1 MKPFFKVATVNQALA
16 QIIEFAPVAAELVSL
31 VQATGRILAEDMVSA
46 IDVPD
51 FARSTMDGYAVQ
63 AASTFGAS
71 EQNPALFALK
81 GTVSMGQAADILIAP
96 GTVARIS
103 TGGMMPQ
110 DADSVV
116 MVEHTELVDD
126 DAVEVYRSTAP
137 GQHVVG
143 IGEDIR
149 RGDTVLSR
157 GTKIRPQ
164 EAGLLAAIGVH
175 EVRVFKRPR
184 IGIVSTG
191 DEIVAPDETPSPGQ
205 VRDINTYALS
215 GLISQAG
222 AEPVLL
228 GLVRDDLDA
237 LTQKCAQGL
246 DACDMLLIS
255 GGSSVGARDYT
266 VQALSSQKDARILFH
281 GVSISPGKPTIV
293 GTAGGK
299 PVFGLP
305 GNAVS
310 AMVVFLILVR
320 PAIEQIGGLDLTAQR
335 NMRIPARLSR
345 NLPSAQGRTDYVRVR
360 LIQKTDGLW
369 AEPILGKSGL
379 IHTMVKADGLVEIDS
394 HTEGL
399 DQGTLTE
406 VILI

>member
-16 QIIEFAPVAAELVSL
+16 QILEFAPVAAELVSL

-96 GTVARIS
+96 GTAARIS

>member
-16 QIIEFAPVAAELVSL
+16 QIHEFVPVAFELVSL

-71 EQNPALFALK
+71 EQNPALFELK

-96 GTVARIS
+96 GTAARIS
-103 TGGMMPQ
+103 TGGMMPRG
-110 DADSVV
+110 ADSVV
-116 MVEHTELVDD
+116 MVEYTELVDD
-126 DAVEVYRSTAP
+126 DTVEVYRGTAP

-149 RGDTVLSR
+149 RGNTVLSR

-175 EVRVFKRPR
+175 EVLVFKRPR

-191 DEIVAPDETPSPGQ
+191 DEIVAPDEAPLPGQ

-222 AEPVLL
+222 GEPVLL

-246 DACDMLLIS
+246 VACDMLLIS

-266 VQALSSQKDARILFH
+266 VQALTSQKDARIFFH
-281 GVSISPGKPTIV
+281 GVSISPGKPTII

-320 PAIEQIGGLDLTAQR
+320 PAIEQIGGLDLTARR

-399 DQGTLTE
+399 DQGTLTG

>member
-1 MKPFFKVATVNQALA
+1 MKPFFKVATVNQALT
-16 QIIEFAPVAAELVSL
+16 QIREFAPVAAEAVSL
-31 VQATGRILAEDMVSA
+31 VQATGRILAEDIASA

-81 GTVSMGQAADILIAP
+81 GTVPMGLAADIRIAP
-96 GTVARIS
+96 GTAARIS

-110 DADSVV
+110 GADSVV

-126 DAVEVYRSTAP
+126 DTVEVYRSSAP

-143 IGEDIR
+143 IGEDIHK
-149 RGDTVLSR
+149 GDTVLTQ

-191 DEIVAPDETPSPGQ
+191 DEIVAPDETPAPGQ

-215 GLISQAG
+215 GLILQAG

-237 LTQKCAQGL
+237 LTQKCAQAL
-246 DACDMLLIS
+246 DDCDMLLIS

-266 VQALSSQKDARILFH
+266 VQALTSQKDARILFH
-281 GVSISPGKPTIV
+281 GVSISPGKPTII
-293 GTAGGK
+293 GTAAGK

-320 PAIEQIGGLDLTAQR
+320 PAIEQIGGLNLTAQR
-335 NMRIPARLSR
+335 HLRIPARLSR
-345 NLPSAQGRTDYVRVR
+345 NLSSAQGRTDYVRVR

-369 AEPILGKSGL
+369 AEPVLGKSGL

-399 DQGTLTE
+399 DQGAQTG